1 MENTHTNSHEISTGF
16 YISSFLILAL
26 ILGVFGDLF
35 TFILGFIGL
44 VVVYAAFL
52 SGNDSDE
59 DHH

>member
-1 MENTHTNSHEISTGF
+1 MENTHTNSHEVTTGF
-16 YISSFLILAL
+16 YIASFLILAL

-52 SGNDSDE
+52 SGDDSAD

>member
-1 MENTHTNSHEISTGF
+1 MENTHTHSHELSTGF
-16 YISSFLILAL
+16 YVASFLILAL

-52 SGNDSDE
+52 SGDDSDE
-59 DHH
+59 AHH